1 MQQTRSVESFQ
12 KKKKKRSEAQ
22 THNRASDRE
31 NEKDTLKTLVLSGM
45 ELLFKILMYALFSKR
60 RAPDNNLEVEDE
72 R

>member
-12 KKKKKRSEAQ
+12 QEKEEKRSEAQ

-45 ELLFKILMYALFSKR
+45 ELLFKILMYAHFSIE
-60 RAPDNNLEVEDE
+60 APRPRL
-72 R
+72 